1 MSKRQSLKGKGIDDL
16 LFGISENHKELAE
29 VEKGK
34 GKSEVKKLR
43 SSVIAEAMEAELERL
58 TVPLPFDQVQALS
71 KLERSIMKNRSSN
84 SKKQRIT
91 KNSIIRACLEVFLQ
105 LDLDTNEIPD
115 ETELARRI
123 ERTVG

>member
-29 VEKGK
+29 AEKGK
-34 GKSEVKKLR
+34 RKSEVKKLR
-43 SSVIAEAMEAELERL
+43 SSVLDEDMEAELERL

-71 KLERSIMKNRSSN
+71 KLERSIMKNRSRN

-91 KNSIIRACLEVFLQ
+91 KNSIIRACLEVFLT